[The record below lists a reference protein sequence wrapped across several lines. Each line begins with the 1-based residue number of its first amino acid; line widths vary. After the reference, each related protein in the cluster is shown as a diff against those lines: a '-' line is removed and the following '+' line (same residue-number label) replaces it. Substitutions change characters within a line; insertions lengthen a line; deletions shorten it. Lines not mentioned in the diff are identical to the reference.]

1 MRGTR
6 VGANWPEILLATLRI
21 AMAVAAVI
29 VSAPP
34 AIADDAMDA
43 EQLVDRSRLAVESF
57 MADPNMEAFR
67 ELLKRAKGVFIAP
80 QVLKGAFV
88 IGASGGS
95 GVLLTRDEKTGGWGG
110 PAFYTMGG
118 LSFGLQ
124 AGGQA
129 SEVALLAMT
138 ERGVAAF
145 QASSVKL
152 GAEVGFAI
160 GPLGAGA
167 AAASA
172 NLSADIISYVRS
184 GGLFV
189 GMSVD
194 GAVVATRDA
203 LNRAY
208 YGKDVTPSDILIR
221 REVRN
226 PQANGLLELIAK
238 AAATK

>member
-1 MRGTR
+1 MRGAK
-6 VGANWPEILLATLRI
+6 VGGNWSKILLATLSI
-21 AMAVAAVI
+21 AMAVATVI
-29 VSAPP
+29 AGAPP
-34 AIADDAMDA
+34 AVADDAMDA
-43 EQLVDRSRLAVESF
+43 QQLVDRSRLALESF

-88 IGASGGS
+88 FGASGGS
-95 GVLLTRDEKTGGWGG
+95 GVLLTRDEMTGGWGG

-118 LSFGLQ
+118 VSFGLQ
-124 AGGQA
+124 AGGEA

-152 GAEVGFAI
+152 GAEVGYAM
-160 GPLGAGA
+160 GPIGAGA

-184 GGLFV
+184 KGVFL

-203 LNRAY
+203 LNTAY

-221 REVRN
+221 QSARN
-226 PQANGLLELIAK
+226 PQANRLIELIAN
-238 AAATK
+238 AAATR